1 MEFIRLPNVK
11 RQISVSFRD
20 LVYGTRC
27 ARGRGCGSIFAVRV
41 GVDRLE
47 KTCRLVASLVG
58 VDVTRALS
66 ARCVV
71 VLCALSSRADDAN
84 DGTARVARVL
94 LALFVHS
101 LCALLKSFFVRRA

>member
-1 MEFIRLPNVK
+1 MVPKRERGGGVVQFSQSGLVSMDVK
-11 RQISVSFRD
+11 
-20 LVYGTRC
+20 
-27 ARGRGCGSIFAVRV
+27 
-41 GVDRLE
+41 
-47 KTCRLVASLVG
+47 KMCRLVASM
-58 VDVTRALS
+58 VDVDVVRALS